1 MPYTATQTT
10 TTNPMLN
17 TPKLCQIKASV
28 KRSMQRTWY
37 GNIVGDRKPCR
48 NLKLMKLFQPTLSPF
63 FQSSHALKH
72 RCASYTHK
80 KQKGRTVF
88 WQNARKT
95 FGPFRK
101 RGLEGSTQILCD
113 HHGLSFMPPF
123 CHLSG
128 HVCTKEFI

>member
-1 MPYTATQTT
+1 MSILKPIVNQFSQKPDSQHVATEARNLQHIGSSLDWFCFFLQPQIKLSGGVIKKSTSVFVKKTGNMPYTATQTT

-63 FQSSHALKH
+63 F
-72 RCASYTHK
+72 
-80 KQKGRTVF
+80 
-88 WQNARKT
+88 
-95 FGPFRK
+95 
-101 RGLEGSTQILCD
+101 
-113 HHGLSFMPPF
+113 
-123 CHLSG
+123 
-128 HVCTKEFI
+128 